1 MATQI
6 QIKRGAATA
15 ETAPSQLA
23 AGELAVTYGDAAGQA
38 NGGDR
43 LYIGN
48 SDASA
53 NLIVGGKY
61 FADLIDHVHGTLT
74 ASSALIADSNSK
86 MDNIKVDNLDLN
98 ANTLSTTNTNGE
110 LVLGPNGTAGVGI
123 LAGGS
128 STPATLKFYE
138 ASTNGGHSIA
148 VKSPASVAADVVVT
162 LPAAT
167 DTLTGKAT
175 TDTLTNKS
183 IDLGTNTVTGSVAE
197 FNAALQS
204 ESFATLTGS
213 ETLTNKTFTAP
224 TITTPIITEI
234 DSGSTITL
242 DATTDIVLDADG
254 GDIFF
259 KDAGTTFG
267 SATNTGGNLI
277 IKSGTTTAA
286 TFSGANVTL
295 AGTIGSGAITST
307 AGIAGTTGTFSAA
320 VDAQIGVA
328 GQNVQVGVTASGEI
342 DTSSGNLTLDS
353 AGGTV
358 TIDDNLTI
366 SASKTIDMGANKVT
380 NIADPTAAQ
389 DVASKAYVD
398 AVKTGLDIKDSCDVA
413 TTADDTGLT
422 YANGT
427 AGVGATLTNDGNEV
441 YAVDGVNL
449 TLNMRVLVKDQS
461 PASENGIYYVS
472 TAGAAGATLVLTRA
486 LDANQ
491 PAELTGGSFTF
502 VEQGT
507 TQAENGYVFTHNGEP
522 TFGSGNTALTVAQFS
537 GAGQVIAGAGLTK
550 SGNTINAVGSTTIL
564 ANADTLEVRST
575 GTGGQILRSTGT
587 ASQAAVWG
595 QVDLAD
601 SDAVTG
607 ISAVAN
613 GGTGAS
619 SLTANRL
626 VMANGTSAITVL
638 GAGTAG
644 QVMLSNAGSAPA
656 FGHVDGGTF

>member
-1 MATQI
+1 MATLI
-6 QIKRGAATA
+6 KIKRGAAA
-15 ETAPSQLA
+15 SETAPSQLG

-48 SDASA
+48 SPGNA
-53 NLIVGGKY
+53 NLVIGGKY
-61 FADLIDHVHGTLT
+61 FADLMDHVHGTLT
-74 ASSALIADSNSK
+74 ASSGLIADSSSK
-86 MDNIKVDNLDLN
+86 LDNIKVDNLDLN

-110 LVLGPNGTAGVGI
+110 LVLSPHGTAGVGI

-128 STPATLKFYE
+128 STPAALKLYE
-138 ASTNGGHSIA
+138 ASTNGSHSIT
-148 VKSPASVAADVVVT
+148 VKA
-162 LPAAT
+162 PAA
-167 DTLTGKAT
+167 
-175 TDTLTNKS
+175 
-183 IDLGTNTVTGSVAE
+183 VT
-197 FNAALQS
+197 
-204 ESFATLTGS
+204 
-213 ETLTNKTFTAP
+213 
-224 TITTPIITEI
+224 
-234 DSGSTITL
+234 
-242 DATTDIVLDADG
+242 
-254 GDIFF
+254 
-259 KDAGTTFG
+259 
-267 SATNTGGNLI
+267 
-277 IKSGTTTAA
+277 
-286 TFSGANVTL
+286 ANVTL
-295 AGTIGSGAITST
+295 TLPDGDGDANNMLTTNGSGVLAWT
-307 AGIAGTTGTFSAA
+307 AGVSGTTGTFSGAVSGTSGTFSAA
-320 VDAQIGVA
+320 VSGTTGTFTALVDAEIGSL
-328 GQNVQVGVTASGEI
+328 GQNVRVGVTAANEI
-342 DTSSGNLTLDS
+342 DTSSGSLILDS
-353 AGGTV
+353 AGGTVQVTDALDVTGTLTGVIGTFTGAVSGTTGTFSGVVDAQVGAHGANVTIGIDGTGEISTSTGNLTIDSTGGTV

-366 SASKTIDMGANKVT
+366 SASKTIDMGANKIT

-389 DVASKAYVD
+389 DVVSKAYVD
-398 AVKTGLDIKDSCDVA
+398 AVKTGLDIKDSCTVA

-461 PASENGIYYVS
+461 PATENGIYYVS
-472 TAGAAGATLVLTRA
+472 TAGAGGATLILTRA

-522 TFGSGNTALTVAQFS
+522 TFGAGNTDLTVAQFS
-537 GAGQVIAGAGLTK
+537 GAGQVVAGTGMTK
-550 SGNTINAVGSTTIL
+550 SGNTLNVVGSTTIL
-564 ANADTLEVRST
+564 ANADTLEVKST

-638 GAGTAG
+638 GAGSQD

-656 FGHVDGGTF
+656 FGNIDGGTF

>member
-1 MATQI
+1 MATTI
-6 QIKRGAATA
+6 KIKRGAATA
-15 ETAPSQLA
+15 ETAPSTLA

-43 LYIGN
+43 VYIGN
-48 SDASA
+48 SAGNG

-74 ASSALIADSNSK
+74 ASSGLIADSSSK

-98 ANTLSTTNTNGE
+98 GNEISTTNSNGD
-110 LVLGPNGTAGVGI
+110 LDLDPNGTGI
-123 LAGGS
+123 VKFLGTG
-128 STPATLKFYE
+128 STPGQFKLNCEANTHGITIKSPLHSAGATYTLTLPDDDGD
-138 ASTNGGHSIA
+138 ANQPLMTNGSGVLSWGGTL
-148 VKSPASVAADVVVT
+148 AAG
-162 LPAAT
+162 A
-167 DTLTGKAT
+167 
-175 TDTLTNKS
+175 
-183 IDLGTNTVTGSVAE
+183 VTG
-197 FNAALQS
+197 
-204 ESFATLTGS
+204 TTGA
-213 ETLTNKTFTAP
+213 FT
-224 TITTPIITEI
+224 
-234 DSGSTITL
+234 
-242 DATTDIVLDADG
+242 
-254 GDIFF
+254 
-259 KDAGTTFG
+259 
-267 SATNTGGNLI
+267 
-277 IKSGTTTAA
+277 
-286 TFSGANVTL
+286 GAV
-295 AGTIGSGAITST
+295 S
-307 AGIAGTTGTFSAA
+307 GTTGTFTGA
-320 VDAQIGVA
+320 VSGTTGTFTSTVVGVA
-328 GQNVQVGVTASGEI
+328 GTFSGAVSGTTGTFTGDISSTGSTAGNVQLGVTADNEI
-342 DTSSGNLTLDS
+342 DTSSGSLTIDS

-380 NIADPTAAQ
+380 NIADPTGAQ
-389 DVASKAYVD
+389 DAASKAYVD
-398 AVKTGLDIKDSCDVA
+398 AVKTGLDVKDSCDIA
-413 TTADDTGLT
+413 TTADTSSWV

-427 AGVGATLTNDGNEV
+427 AGVGATLTAAGNGV
-441 YAVDGVNL
+441 VALDGVNL
-449 TLNMRVLVKDQS
+449 TLNMRVLVKDQDPS
-461 PASENGIYYVS
+461 TENGIYYVS
-472 TAGAAGATLVLTRA
+472 TAGAVGAILVLTRA

-537 GAGQVIAGAGLTK
+537 GAGQVVAGTGLTK
-550 SGNTINAVGSTTIL
+550 SGNTIDAVGSTTIL

-607 ISAVAN
+607 ISAIAN

-626 VMANGTSAITVL
+626 MMANGTSAISVL
-638 GAGTAG
+638 GAGSQD

-656 FGHVDGGTF
+656 FGNIDGGTF